1 MYKLVIV
8 DDEAL
13 IREGLRAHIDWAAL
27 GFEVV
32 ACFEDGKDAIDYLQS
47 NQVDVMLTDIKMAEV
62 SGLDLAE
69 YINRYKAD
77 ISTVII
83 SGYQEFEFAKKAM
96 QLGVVDYIL
105 KPTKMIEITRV
116 FSALRNKLD
125 VEKQNL
131 ETTRKNEQR
140 FDELI
145 GLLKEQLFADLL
157 LGSFRSTTEID
168 RRFKA
173 LYGKWNGSTYGCCV
187 ANLALEDYSDFIE
200 KQWGYGK
207 DRFKSALENVMETG
221 PGEILHF
228 PVLEPDGRIE
238 LISIAMREMDRGEL
252 RTFVDHRL
260 EEVGK
265 YLQELFGLR
274 MRIDHTEDYES
285 IHALALR
292 SVDDRNQSIP
302 DAESTSLDPN
312 PRNHVILEEQ
322 KAGFVSH
329 MNSGEVEMSC
339 NLLDSMLDGMQNQ
352 SVEKIRAF
360 SIDLFNEVLS
370 SLHDAIPG
378 LHRFQ
383 SERLSQDT
391 LQALDGLEAWR
402 RWGRETAT
410 RLVGLI
416 STHQAGFAK
425 VRIRKAIEYI
435 ETNYSKDISLA
446 DVAASLYINPVYFCR
461 YFKQETG
468 ENFSQYLT
476 EVRMEKAKELMR
488 NSRLKSYEI
497 GERVGYRNSKYFMRV
512 FKQYTGKTT
521 MEYQWGLSREKDSHH
536 ET

>member
-13 IREGLRAHIDWAAL
+13 IREGLRTHIDWAAL

-69 YINRYKAD
+69 YINRYKAE

-105 KPTKMIEITRV
+105 KPTKMPEITRV

-131 ETTRKNEQR
+131 EETRKNEQR

-145 GLLKEQLFADLL
+145 ALLKEQLFADLL
-157 LGSFRSTTEID
+157 LGSLRSNTEID
-168 RRFKA
+168 RRFKTI
-173 LYGKWNGSTYGCCV
+173 YGKWNGSTYGCCV
-187 ANLALEDYSDFIE
+187 ASLVLEDYPDFIE

-228 PVLEPDGRIE
+228 PVLEPDGRVE
-238 LISIAMREMDRGEL
+238 LISIALRDMDRVEL
-252 RTFVDHRL
+252 RAVVDGRL
-260 EEVGK
+260 DDVGK

-274 MRIDHTEDYES
+274 MRIEHDEFYES

-292 SVDDRNQSIP
+292 SVEDRNRAMP
-302 DAESTSLDPN
+302 DARSPAIGAN
-312 PRNHVILEEQ
+312 PRHRGMFEEQ

-329 MNSGEVEMSC
+329 VNSGEAEMSC
-339 NLLDSMLDGMQNQ
+339 NLLDSMLDGLKDQP
-352 SVEKIRAF
+352 VEEVRAF
-360 SIDLFNEVLS
+360 SIDLFTEVLA
-370 SLHDAIPG
+370 SLTDAIPG

-383 SERLSQDT
+383 SERLSQDAI
-391 LQALDGLEAWR
+391 QALDGIDAWR

-410 RLVGLI
+410 RLAGLV

-425 VRIRKAIEYI
+425 ARIRKAVEYI
-435 ETNYSKDISLA
+435 EANYSKDISLA

-521 MEYQWGLSREKDSHH
+521 MEYQWGLSKDKDSQH